1 MDVTD
6 PTWKVMIDLNP
17 VHEEYTAWRVVSYKP
32 DGTYTFVPTS
42 GNGPDFKTQKN
53 AESTAKMMNARY
65 PRCKTVVKQVKV
77 KVEEV

>member
-6 PTWKVMIDLNP
+6 PAWKVMIDLNP
-17 VHEEYTAWRVVSYKP
+17 VHEEYTAWRVVTYNP
-32 DGTYTFVPTS
+32 NGTYEFIATS
-42 GNGPDFKTQKN
+42 SKGLDFKTQRN
-53 AESTAKMMNARY
+53 AESTAKLMNARY